1 MCVRGQVPWW
11 LYAVLYCAAHASSTS
26 HPAMPSA
33 QEFAAVEEPLFG
45 CVSSQLAAAR
55 EQARV
60 AELKTGE
67 AVQVGC
73 VL

>member
-1 MCVRGQVPWW
+1 
-11 LYAVLYCAAHASSTS
+11 
-26 HPAMPSA
+26 MPSA

-45 CVSSQLAAAR
+45 RVSSQLAAAR